1 MSRTRAWKQTYGRS
15 ENSTIIMLRNAMD
28 RTQYIVIVILSAFVI
43 EHSFKEISIGKFNIS
58 SSMINLWLL
67 VAMVIEFLPIVSSA
81 INRKIL
87 CCN

>member
-28 RTQYIVIVILSAFVI
+28 RTQYIVIVILSTFVI

-58 SSMINLWLL
+58 SSMIKLWLL
-67 VAMVIEFLPIVSSA
+67 VAMVIEFLAIVSNA

-87 CCN
+87 H